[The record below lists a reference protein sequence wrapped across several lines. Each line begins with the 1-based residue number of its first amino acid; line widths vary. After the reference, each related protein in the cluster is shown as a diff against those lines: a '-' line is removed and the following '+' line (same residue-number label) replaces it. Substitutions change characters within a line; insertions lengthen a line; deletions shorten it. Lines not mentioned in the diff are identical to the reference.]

1 MTSQERRDSGKLSTT
16 LRLLEKSCRVRAA
29 GSWRPAVCDP
39 GHMGMQCPPP
49 LDAGGVSVKPSAPAF
64 ALLGERGRKELF
76 VSSTDESDPVANK
89 FSGAAL
95 NSGSELWFQPA
106 DRDTACV
113 CVCVRV
119 CVCVCVVIPLLSRQL
134 LQLLVRFGSSHLS
147 DADGE
152 HLGDVVHRLLT
163 GDIAVVAFK
172 HTHTRTHTRTHTHT
186 HRNETHPAYSRP
198 SASLLR
204 SYSWRTSLS
213 QERI

>member
-106 DRDTACV
+106 DTDTACVCMHVCV
-113 CVCVRV
+113 CVCVRGHTSPQQTAPSAV
-119 CVCVCVVIPLLSRQL
+119 GEVWFLSSLWCWR
-134 LQLLVRFGSSHLS
+134 RTPWWRSPPSSH
-147 DADGE
+147 GR
-152 HLGDVVHRLLT
+152 HRC
-163 GDIAVVAFK
+163 
-172 HTHTRTHTRTHTHT
+172 R
-186 HRNETHPAYSRP
+186 
-198 SASLLR
+198 SL
-204 SYSWRTSLS
+204 
-213 QERI
+213 